1 MMVRSVLVFFLL
13 CVVVFSCSNSEEEK
27 LRAKMSEETSTVQKD
42 SRELSDTQISQYKDL
57 ELAANKEYI
66 KDLKVLIDSSFEKQL
81 EHFEDEELG
90 VIAGYKYMFKYIF
103 MNEEKWTDL
112 QIQLGDRYFNS
123 LNTEQTALQL
133 SLNHAQKVK
142 DLRIKYKGI
151 KASTAPKMQVLNLP
165 NSNVYLGSLI
175 NHSRNNVA
183 IEIGTTILDYLLGL
197 LLIWIVVNIIN
208 IIGYAITGPVG
219 CGISIVSFVIM
230 VVVSVCLTHY
240 NDNSLLESLRQ
251 QKQEN
256 TVDYNSILYNL
267 NNNTAKFYEAK

>member
-42 SRELSDTQISQYKDL
+42 SRELSDIQISQYKDL

-81 EHFEDEELG
+81 GHFEDEELG

-103 MNEEKWTDL
+103 MSEEKWTDL

-197 LLIWIVVNIIN
+197 LLIWIVVNII
-208 IIGYAITGPVG
+208 GYAITGPVG

-230 VVVSVCLTHY
+230 VAVSVCLTHY

-267 NNNTAKFYEAK
+267 NNNTTKFYEAK

>member
-1 MMVRSVLVFFLL
+1 MIVRSVFAFFLL
-13 CVVVFSCSNSEEEK
+13 CVVSFSCSNSEEEK
-27 LRAKMSEETSTVQKD
+27 LRSKMFEETTIIQKD

-66 KDLKVLIDSSFEKQL
+66 KELKVLIDSSFEKQL
-81 EHFEDEELG
+81 GHFEDEELG

-103 MNEEKWTDL
+103 MSEEKWTDL

-197 LLIWIVVNIIN
+197 LLIWIVVNII
-208 IIGYAITGPVG
+208 GYAITGPVG

>member
-1 MMVRSVLVFFLL
+1 MIVRSVFAFFLL
-13 CVVVFSCSNSEEEK
+13 CVVFFSCSNSEEEK
-27 LRAKMSEETSTVQKD
+27 LRVKMSEEATIVQKD

-81 EHFEDEELG
+81 GHFEDEELG
-90 VIAGYKYMFKYIF
+90 VVAGYKYMFKYIF

-151 KASTAPKMQVLNLP
+151 KASTAPKIQVLNLP

-197 LLIWIVVNIIN
+197 LLIWIVVN

>member
-1 MMVRSVLVFFLL
+1 MIVRSVFAFFLL
-13 CVVVFSCSNSEEEK
+13 CVVSFSCSNSEEEK
-27 LRAKMSEETSTVQKD
+27 LRVKMSEEATIVQKD

-66 KDLKVLIDSSFEKQL
+66 KELKVLIDSSFEKQL
-81 EHFEDEELG
+81 GHFEDEELG
-90 VIAGYKYMFKYIF
+90 VIAGYRYMFKYFF

-197 LLIWIVVNIIN
+197 LLIWIVVNII
-208 IIGYAITGPVG
+208 GYAITGPVG

>member
-1 MMVRSVLVFFLL
+1 MMVRSVLAFFLL

-42 SRELSDTQISQYKDL
+42 SRELSDIQISQYKDL

-66 KDLKVLIDSSFEKQL
+66 KELKVLIDSSFEKQL
-81 EHFEDEELG
+81 GHFEDEELG

-103 MNEEKWTDL
+103 MSEEKWTDL

-197 LLIWIVVNIIN
+197 LLIWIVVNII
-208 IIGYAITGPVG
+208 GYTITGPVG

-230 VVVSVCLTHY
+230 VAVSVCLTHY

>member
-27 LRAKMSEETSTVQKD
+27 LRAKMSEETITVQKD
-42 SRELSDTQISQYKDL
+42 YRKLSNTQISQYKDF

-66 KDLKVLIDSSFEKQL
+66 KELKVLIDSSFEKQL
-81 EHFEDEELG
+81 GHFEDEELG

-103 MNEEKWTDL
+103 MSEEKWTDL

-123 LNTEQTALQL
+123 LNTEQAALQL

-197 LLIWIVVNIIN
+197 LLIWIVVNII
-208 IIGYAITGPVG
+208 GYTITGPVG

-230 VVVSVCLTHY
+230 VAVSVCLTHY

-267 NNNTAKFYEAK
+267 NNNTVKFYEAK

>member
-1 MMVRSVLVFFLL
+1 MMVRSVFAFFLL
-13 CVVVFSCSNSEEEK
+13 CVVFFSCSNSEEEK
-27 LRAKMSEETSTVQKD
+27 LRAKISEEATIVQKD
-42 SRELSDTQISQYKDL
+42 SRELSETQISQYKDL

-81 EHFEDEELG
+81 GHFEDEELG

-183 IEIGTTILDYLLGL
+183 IEIGTTILDYLLEL
-197 LLIWIVVNIIN
+197 LLIWIVVN

-230 VVVSVCLTHY
+230 VIVSVCLTHY
-240 NDNSLLESLRQ
+240 NDNSLLESLKQ

>member
-81 EHFEDEELG
+81 GHFEDEELG
-90 VIAGYKYMFKYIF
+90 VIAGYKYMFKYIS

-197 LLIWIVVNIIN
+197 LLIWIVVNII
-208 IIGYAITGPVG
+208 GYAITGSVG

>member
-1 MMVRSVLVFFLL
+1 MMVRSVFAFFLL
-13 CVVVFSCSNSEEEK
+13 CVVFFSCSNSEEEK
-27 LRAKMSEETSTVQKD
+27 LRAKISEEATIVQKD
-42 SRELSDTQISQYKDL
+42 SRELSETQISQYKDL

-81 EHFEDEELG
+81 GHFEDEELG

-197 LLIWIVVNIIN
+197 LLIWIVVNII
-208 IIGYAITGPVG
+208 GYAITGPVG

>member
-1 MMVRSVLVFFLL
+1 MMVRSVLAFFLL

-66 KDLKVLIDSSFEKQL
+66 KELKVLIDSSFEKQL

-103 MNEEKWTDL
+103 MSEEKWTDL

-123 LNTEQTALQL
+123 LNTEQAALQL

-151 KASTAPKMQVLNLP
+151 KASTAPQMQVLNLP
-165 NSNVYLGSLI
+165 NSKVYLGSLI
-175 NHSRNNVA
+175 NHSKNNIA

-197 LLIWIVVNIIN
+197 LIIWIVVNII
-208 IIGYAITGPVG
+208 GYANKGPIG
-219 CGISIVSFVIM
+219 CVVSFVSFIIM
-230 VVVSVCLTHY
+230 VVVSVYLTNY

-256 TVDYNSILYNL
+256 AVDYNSILHNL
-267 NNNTAKFYEAK
+267 NNNTTKFYETK

>member
-1 MMVRSVLVFFLL
+1 MMVRSVFAFFLL
-13 CVVVFSCSNSEEEK
+13 CVVFFSCSNSEEEK
-27 LRAKMSEETSTVQKD
+27 LRVKMSEEATIVQKD

-66 KDLKVLIDSSFEKQL
+66 KELKVLIDSSFEKQL
-81 EHFEDEELG
+81 GHFEDEELG
-90 VIAGYKYMFKYIF
+90 VIAGYRYMFKYFF

-197 LLIWIVVNIIN
+197 LLIWIVVNII
-208 IIGYAITGPVG
+208 GYAITGPVG

>member
-1 MMVRSVLVFFLL
+1 MIVRSVFAFFLL
-13 CVVVFSCSNSEEEK
+13 CVVSFSCSNSEEEK
-27 LRAKMSEETSTVQKD
+27 LRVKMSEEATIVQKD

-66 KDLKVLIDSSFEKQL
+66 KELKVLIDSSFEKQL
-81 EHFEDEELG
+81 GHFEDEELG
-90 VIAGYKYMFKYIF
+90 VIAGYRYMFKYIF

-197 LLIWIVVNIIN
+197 LLIWIVVNII
-208 IIGYAITGPVG
+208 GYAITGPVG

>member
-1 MMVRSVLVFFLL
+1 MMVRSVLAFFLL

-27 LRAKMSEETSTVQKD
+27 LRAKMSEETITVQKD
-42 SRELSDTQISQYKDL
+42 YRKLSNTQISQYKDF

-66 KDLKVLIDSSFEKQL
+66 KELKVLIDSSFEKQL
-81 EHFEDEELG
+81 GHFEDEELG

-103 MNEEKWTDL
+103 MSEEKWTDL

-123 LNTEQTALQL
+123 LNTEQAALQL

-151 KASTAPKMQVLNLP
+151 KASTAPQMQVLNLP
-165 NSNVYLGSLI
+165 NSKVYLGSLI
-175 NHSRNNVA
+175 NHSKNNIA

-197 LLIWIVVNIIN
+197 LIIWIVVNII
-208 IIGYAITGPVG
+208 GYANKGPIG
-219 CGISIVSFVIM
+219 CVVSFVSFIIM
-230 VVVSVCLTHY
+230 VVVSVYLTNY

-256 TVDYNSILYNL
+256 AVDYNSILHNL
-267 NNNTAKFYEAK
+267 NNNTAKFYETK

>member
-81 EHFEDEELG
+81 GHFEDEELG

-103 MNEEKWTDL
+103 MSEEKWTDL

-197 LLIWIVVNIIN
+197 LLIWIVVNII
-208 IIGYAITGPVG
+208 GYTITGPVG

-230 VVVSVCLTHY
+230 VAVSVCLTHY

>member
-1 MMVRSVLVFFLL
+1 MIVRSVFAFFLL
-13 CVVVFSCSNSEEEK
+13 CVVFFSCSNSEEEK
-27 LRAKMSEETSTVQKD
+27 LRSKMFEETTIVQKD

-66 KDLKVLIDSSFEKQL
+66 KELKVLIDSSFEKQL
-81 EHFEDEELG
+81 GHFEDEELG

-103 MNEEKWTDL
+103 MSEEKWTDL

-123 LNTEQTALQL
+123 LNTEQTVLQL

-151 KASTAPKMQVLNLP
+151 KASTAPQMQVLNLP
-165 NSNVYLGSLI
+165 NSKVYLGSLI
-175 NHSRNNVA
+175 NHSKNNIA

-197 LLIWIVVNIIN
+197 LLIWIVVNII
-208 IIGYAITGPVG
+208 GYTITGPVG

-230 VVVSVCLTHY
+230 VAVSVCLTHY

>member
-66 KDLKVLIDSSFEKQL
+66 KDLKVLIDSSFEQQL
-81 EHFEDEELG
+81 GHFEDEELG

-103 MNEEKWTDL
+103 MSEEKWTDL

-197 LLIWIVVNIIN
+197 LLIWIVVNII
-208 IIGYAITGPVG
+208 GYAITGPVG

-230 VVVSVCLTHY
+230 VAVSVCLTHY

-267 NNNTAKFYEAK
+267 NNNTTKFYEAK

>member
-1 MMVRSVLVFFLL
+1 MMVRFVLVFFLL

-42 SRELSDTQISQYKDL
+42 SRELSDIQISQYKDL

-66 KDLKVLIDSSFEKQL
+66 KDLKVLIDSSFEQQL
-81 EHFEDEELG
+81 GHFEDEELG

-103 MNEEKWTDL
+103 MSEEKWTDL

-197 LLIWIVVNIIN
+197 LLIWIVVNII
-208 IIGYAITGPVG
+208 GYTITGPVG

-230 VVVSVCLTHY
+230 VAVSVCLTHY

>member
-1 MMVRSVLVFFLL
+1 MIVRSVFAFFLL
-13 CVVVFSCSNSEEEK
+13 CVVSFSCSNSEEEK
-27 LRAKMSEETSTVQKD
+27 LRAKISEEATIVQKD
-42 SRELSDTQISQYKDL
+42 SRELSETQISQYKDL

-81 EHFEDEELG
+81 GHFEDEELG
-90 VIAGYKYMFKYIF
+90 VIAGYRYMFKYIF

-197 LLIWIVVNIIN
+197 LLIWIVVNII
-208 IIGYAITGPVG
+208 GYAITGPVG

>member
-1 MMVRSVLVFFLL
+1 MMVRSVFAFFLL
-13 CVVVFSCSNSEEEK
+13 CVVFFSCSNSEEEK
-27 LRAKMSEETSTVQKD
+27 LRAKISEEATIVQKD
-42 SRELSDTQISQYKDL
+42 SRELSEPQISQYKDL

-81 EHFEDEELG
+81 GHFEDEELG

-197 LLIWIVVNIIN
+197 LLIWIVVNII
-208 IIGYAITGPVG
+208 GYAITGPVG

>member
-1 MMVRSVLVFFLL
+1 MMVRSVLAFFLL

-27 LRAKMSEETSTVQKD
+27 LRAKMSEETITVQKD
-42 SRELSDTQISQYKDL
+42 YRKLSNTQISQYKDF

-66 KDLKVLIDSSFEKQL
+66 KDLKVLIASSFEKQL
-81 EHFEDEELG
+81 GHFEDEELG

-103 MNEEKWTDL
+103 MSEEKWTDL

-123 LNTEQTALQL
+123 LNTEQAALQL

-142 DLRIKYKGI
+142 DLRIKYKGL
-151 KASTAPKMQVLNLP
+151 KASTAPQMQVLNLP
-165 NSNVYLGSLI
+165 NSKVYLGSLI
-175 NHSRNNVA
+175 NHSKNNIA

-197 LLIWIVVNIIN
+197 LLIWIVVNII
-208 IIGYAITGPVG
+208 GYAITGPVG

-230 VVVSVCLTHY
+230 VAVSVCLTHY

-256 TVDYNSILYNL
+256 AVDYNSILHNL
-267 NNNTAKFYEAK
+267 NNNTAKFYETK

>member
-1 MMVRSVLVFFLL
+1 MMVRFVLVFFLL

-66 KDLKVLIDSSFEKQL
+66 KELKVLIDSSFEKQL
-81 EHFEDEELG
+81 GHFEDEELG

-103 MNEEKWTDL
+103 MSEEKWTDL

-175 NHSRNNVA
+175 NHSKNNVA

-197 LLIWIVVNIIN
+197 LLIWIVVNII
-208 IIGYAITGPVG
+208 GYAITGPVG

-230 VVVSVCLTHY
+230 VAVSVCLTHY

-256 TVDYNSILYNL
+256 AVDYNSILYNL

>member
-1 MMVRSVLVFFLL
+1 MMVRFVSVFFLL

-27 LRAKMSEETSTVQKD
+27 LRAKMSEETSTVLKD
-42 SRELSDTQISQYKDL
+42 SRELSDIQISQYKDL

-81 EHFEDEELG
+81 GHFEDEELG

-197 LLIWIVVNIIN
+197 LLIWIVVNIL
-208 IIGYAITGPVG
+208 GYAITGPVG

-230 VVVSVCLTHY
+230 VAVSVCLTHY

>member
-1 MMVRSVLVFFLL
+1 MIVRSVFAFFLL
-13 CVVVFSCSNSEEEK
+13 CVVFFSCSNSEEEK
-27 LRAKMSEETSTVQKD
+27 LRAKISEEATIVQKD
-42 SRELSDTQISQYKDL
+42 SRELSETQISQYKDL

-81 EHFEDEELG
+81 GHFEDEELG
-90 VIAGYKYMFKYIF
+90 GIAGYKYMFKYIF

-197 LLIWIVVNIIN
+197 LLIWIVVNII
-208 IIGYAITGPVG
+208 GYAITGPVG

-240 NDNSLLESLRQ
+240 NDNSLLESLKQ

-256 TVDYNSILYNL
+256 TIDYNSILYNL

>member
-1 MMVRSVLVFFLL
+1 MMVRFVLVFFLL

-81 EHFEDEELG
+81 GHFEDEELG

-103 MNEEKWTDL
+103 MSEEKWTDL

-197 LLIWIVVNIIN
+197 LLIWIVVNII
-208 IIGYAITGPVG
+208 GYTITGPVG

-230 VVVSVCLTHY
+230 VAVSVCLTHY

>member
-1 MMVRSVLVFFLL
+1 MIVRSVFAFFLL
-13 CVVVFSCSNSEEEK
+13 CVVFFSCSNSEEEK
-27 LRAKMSEETSTVQKD
+27 LRVKMSEEATIVQKD

-81 EHFEDEELG
+81 GHFENEELG
-90 VIAGYKYMFKYIF
+90 VVAGYKYMFKYIF

-151 KASTAPKMQVLNLP
+151 KASTAPKIQVLNLP

-175 NHSRNNVA
+175 NHSRNNVT

-197 LLIWIVVNIIN
+197 LLIWIVVN

>member
-1 MMVRSVLVFFLL
+1 MMVRSVFAFFLL
-13 CVVVFSCSNSEEEK
+13 CVVFFSCSNSEEEK
-27 LRAKMSEETSTVQKD
+27 LRAKISEEATIVQKD
-42 SRELSDTQISQYKDL
+42 SRELSETQISQYKDL

-81 EHFEDEELG
+81 GHFEDEELG

-197 LLIWIVVNIIN
+197 LLIWIVVNII
-208 IIGYAITGPVG
+208 GYTITGPVG

-230 VVVSVCLTHY
+230 VAVSVCLTHY

>member
-1 MMVRSVLVFFLL
+1 MMVRSVFAFFLL
-13 CVVVFSCSNSEEEK
+13 CVVFFSCSNSEEEK
-27 LRAKMSEETSTVQKD
+27 LRAKIYEEATIVQKD
-42 SRELSDTQISQYKDL
+42 SRELSETQISQYKDL

-81 EHFEDEELG
+81 GHFEDEELG
-90 VIAGYKYMFKYIF
+90 GIAGYKYMFKYIF

-123 LNTEQTALQL
+123 LNTEQSALQL

-183 IEIGTTILDYLLGL
+183 IEIGTTILDYLLEL
-197 LLIWIVVNIIN
+197 LLIWIVVN

-240 NDNSLLESLRQ
+240 NDNSLLESLKQ

>member
-66 KDLKVLIDSSFEKQL
+66 KDLKVLIVSSFEKQL
-81 EHFEDEELG
+81 GHFEDEELG

-197 LLIWIVVNIIN
+197 LLIWIVVNII
-208 IIGYAITGPVG
+208 GYAITGPVG

>member
-1 MMVRSVLVFFLL
+1 MMVRSVLAFFLL

-27 LRAKMSEETSTVQKD
+27 LRAKMSEETITVQKD
-42 SRELSDTQISQYKDL
+42 YRKLSNTQISQYKDF

-66 KDLKVLIDSSFEKQL
+66 KELKVLIDSSFEKQL
-81 EHFEDEELG
+81 GHFEDEELG

-103 MNEEKWTDL
+103 MSEEKWTDL

-123 LNTEQTALQL
+123 LNTEQAALQL

-151 KASTAPKMQVLNLP
+151 KASTAPQMQVLNLP
-165 NSNVYLGSLI
+165 NSKVYLGSLI
-175 NHSRNNVA
+175 NHSKNNIA
-183 IEIGTTILDYLLGL
+183 IEIGTTILDYLLVL
-197 LLIWIVVNIIN
+197 LIIWIVVNII
-208 IIGYAITGPVG
+208 GYANKGPIG
-219 CGISIVSFVIM
+219 CVVSFVSFIIM
-230 VVVSVCLTHY
+230 VVVSVYLTNY

-256 TVDYNSILYNL
+256 AVDYNSILHNL
-267 NNNTAKFYEAK
+267 NNNTAKFYETK

>member
-1 MMVRSVLVFFLL
+1 MMVRSVLAFFLL

-42 SRELSDTQISQYKDL
+42 SRELYDIQISQYKDL

-81 EHFEDEELG
+81 GHFEDEELG

-103 MNEEKWTDL
+103 MSEEKWTDL

-123 LNTEQTALQL
+123 LNTEQAALQL

-142 DLRIKYKGI
+142 DLRIKYKGL
-151 KASTAPKMQVLNLP
+151 KASTAPQMQVLNLP
-165 NSNVYLGSLI
+165 NSKVYLGSLI
-175 NHSRNNVA
+175 NHSKNNIA

-197 LLIWIVVNIIN
+197 LLIWIVVNII
-208 IIGYAITGPVG
+208 GYAITGPVG

-230 VVVSVCLTHY
+230 VAVSVCLTHY

>member
-1 MMVRSVLVFFLL
+1 MMVRSVLAFFLL

-27 LRAKMSEETSTVQKD
+27 LRSKMFEETTIVQKD

-66 KDLKVLIDSSFEKQL
+66 KELKVLIDSSFEKQL
-81 EHFEDEELG
+81 GHFEDEELG

-103 MNEEKWTDL
+103 MSEEKWTDL

-197 LLIWIVVNIIN
+197 LLIWIVVNII
-208 IIGYAITGPVG
+208 GYAITGPVG

>member
-27 LRAKMSEETSTVQKD
+27 LRAKMSEETITVQKD
-42 SRELSDTQISQYKDL
+42 YRKLSNTQIAQYKDF

-81 EHFEDEELG
+81 GHFEDEELG

-103 MNEEKWTDL
+103 MSEEKWTDL

-197 LLIWIVVNIIN
+197 LLIWIVVNII
-208 IIGYAITGPVG
+208 GYTITGPVG

-230 VVVSVCLTHY
+230 VAVSVCLTHY

>member
-27 LRAKMSEETSTVQKD
+27 LRAKMSEETITVQKD
-42 SRELSDTQISQYKDL
+42 YRKLSNTQISQYKDF

-66 KDLKVLIDSSFEKQL
+66 KELKVLIDSSFEKQL
-81 EHFEDEELG
+81 GHFEDEELG

-103 MNEEKWTDL
+103 MSEEKWTDL

-123 LNTEQTALQL
+123 LNTEQAALQL

-151 KASTAPKMQVLNLP
+151 KASTAPQMQVLNLP
-165 NSNVYLGSLI
+165 NSKVYLGSLI
-175 NHSRNNVA
+175 NHSKNNIA

-197 LLIWIVVNIIN
+197 LLIWIVVNII
-208 IIGYAITGPVG
+208 GYANKGPIG
-219 CGISIVSFVIM
+219 CVVSFVSFIIM
-230 VVVSVCLTHY
+230 VVVSVYLTNY

-256 TVDYNSILYNL
+256 AVDYNSILHNL
-267 NNNTAKFYEAK
+267 NNNTAKFYETK

>member
-66 KDLKVLIDSSFEKQL
+66 KELKVLIDSSFEKQL
-81 EHFEDEELG
+81 GHFEDEELG

-103 MNEEKWTDL
+103 MSEEKWTDL

-197 LLIWIVVNIIN
+197 LLIWIVVNII
-208 IIGYAITGPVG
+208 GYAITGPVG

-230 VVVSVCLTHY
+230 VAVSVCLTHY

-267 NNNTAKFYEAK
+267 NNNTTKFYEAK

>member
-27 LRAKMSEETSTVQKD
+27 LRAKMSEETITVQKD
-42 SRELSDTQISQYKDL
+42 YRKLSNTQISQYKDF

-81 EHFEDEELG
+81 GHFEDEELG

-103 MNEEKWTDL
+103 MSEEKWTDL

-197 LLIWIVVNIIN
+197 LLIWIVVNII
-208 IIGYAITGPVG
+208 GYTITGPVG

-230 VVVSVCLTHY
+230 VAVSVCLTHY

-267 NNNTAKFYEAK
+267 NNNTVKFYEAK

>member
-42 SRELSDTQISQYKDL
+42 YRKLSNTQISQYKDF

-66 KDLKVLIDSSFEKQL
+66 KELKVLIDSSFEKQL
-81 EHFEDEELG
+81 GHFEDEELG

-103 MNEEKWTDL
+103 MSEEKWTDL

-123 LNTEQTALQL
+123 LNTEQAALQL

-151 KASTAPKMQVLNLP
+151 KASTAPQMQVLNLP
-165 NSNVYLGSLI
+165 NSKVYLGSLI
-175 NHSRNNVA
+175 NHSKNNIA
-183 IEIGTTILDYLLGL
+183 IEIGTTILDYLLEL
-197 LLIWIVVNIIN
+197 LIIWIVVNII
-208 IIGYAITGPVG
+208 GYANKGPIG
-219 CGISIVSFVIM
+219 CVVSFVSFIIM
-230 VVVSVCLTHY
+230 VVVSVYLTNY

-256 TVDYNSILYNL
+256 AVDYNSILHNL
-267 NNNTAKFYEAK
+267 NNNTAKFYETK

>member
-27 LRAKMSEETSTVQKD
+27 LRAKMFEETTIVQKD

-81 EHFEDEELG
+81 GHFEDEELG

-103 MNEEKWTDL
+103 MSEEKWTDL

-197 LLIWIVVNIIN
+197 LLIWIVVNII
-208 IIGYAITGPVG
+208 GYTITGPVG

-230 VVVSVCLTHY
+230 VAVSVCLTHY